1 MAASSCI
8 HHGPD
13 LSGPPSRKLPPLLE
27 VRMPRL
33 KDFKKLSESRVPVGG
48 ACALSPAPGPFSAEA
63 ARKQSQQQQRE
74 ETDSIWLNFLHL
86 GTLLPPMRD
95 KKKVSQWELYFQQ
108 NHSSQLQIDALKP
121 SKRDAPRDTADANL
135 GKARGTKHLDWK
147 QSASPKADIFS
158 HKPLTMGPPCLTH
171 CICCN
176 SLDNGLCSLGAD
188 S

>member
-1 MAASSCI
+1 MEEPVLFPLPQDLSLQRLQESRASS
-8 HHGPD
+8 
-13 LSGPPSRKLPPLLE
+13 SRG
-27 VRMPRL
+27 RRL
-33 KDFKKLSESRVPVGG
+33 IAS
-48 ACALSPAPGPFSAEA
+48 
-63 ARKQSQQQQRE
+63 
-74 ETDSIWLNFLHL
+74 WLNFLHL

-95 KKKVSQWELYFQQ
+95 KKRVSQWELYFQQ